1 MAKQKWYV
9 ALVDWTNKKI
19 SFAEDYA
26 DKDEAIR
33 RVQVGLEPEAMQY
46 QLGMGGR
53 EKADVQA
60 YGPEEEPFAFP
71 EEST

>member
-1 MAKQKWYV
+1 MATTYHV

-19 SFAEDYA
+19 TYAEEYT

-33 RVQVGLEPEAMQY
+33 RVQVGLEPEALQY

-53 EKADVQA
+53 EKADVQV
-60 YGPEEEPFAFP
+60 YGPEETAFAFP
-71 EEST
+71 IEST